1 MEGVWVLR
9 EMRLAGADAF
19 VPGDSSRFTV
29 EFAPDGG
36 MGVVADCNRC
46 GGTYTLDGEA
56 LVVPDLVCTLVLCPT
71 PEGQQFATLLEGTS
85 FGRGGGRPARDR
97 VRRGQADAVPLN
109 AGRRRLRRHGR
120 RDGTRAAPS
129 RATTGAE
136 TRASLRDVHRRGH
149 RSLGLS
155 VALRSDPPERAPRAK
170 GDAGPRLGRPR
181 SPRSTRRPGL
191 TAASLHA

>member
-36 MGVVADCNRC
+36 MGVVADCNQC

-109 AGRRRLRRHGR
+109 AGRRRLRRH
-120 RDGTRAAPS
+120 A
-129 RATTGAE
+129 GAMA
-136 TRASLRDVHRRGH
+136 RGLLRLEQLLV
-149 RSLGLS
+149 
-155 VALRSDPPERAPRAK
+155 P
-170 GDAGPRLGRPR
+170 
-181 SPRSTRRPGL
+181 RPGL
-191 TAASLHA
+191 PCGTCTVAVTARSG

>member
-36 MGVVADCNRC
+36 MGVVADCNQC

-71 PEGQQFATLLEGTS
+71 PGPAV
-85 FGRGGGRPARDR
+85 RDPARGDVLR
-97 VRRGQADAVPLN
+97 S
-109 AGRRRLRRHGR
+109 RRR
-120 RDGTRAAPS
+120 TACS
-129 RATTGAE
+129 RSSP
-136 TRASLRDVHRRGH
+136 TRAS
-149 RSLGLS
+149 
-155 VALRSDPPERAPRAK
+155 
-170 GDAGPRLGRPR
+170 
-181 SPRSTRRPGL
+181 
-191 TAASLHA
+191 